1 MGSRP
6 GVLGGDP
13 VSDIRLNTALDAD
26 QRERYQNSKTIQ
38 NLLREAKTIA
48 IVGLSTEKTK
58 ASNMVASYLI
68 DKGYDVI
75 PVHPKAAEI
84 LGRKAYPSVAD
95 IPFPVDIVDIFRPAD
110 EVPAIVEQAIA
121 NKAGTVWMQLRIIHF
136 PAADRAIEAGLQVVM
151 DKCIKMEHGRYGGML
166 HWAGM
171 NTEVISA
178 RRRTTP

>member
-1 MGSRP
+1 M
-6 GVLGGDP
+6 
-13 VSDIRLNTALDAD
+13 SDIKLNTALDAD
-26 QRERYQNSKTIQ
+26 QRERYQNTKAIQ
-38 NLLREAKTIA
+38 SLLREAKTVA
-48 IVGLSTEKTK
+48 IIGLSTEKTK

-75 PVHPKAAEI
+75 PVHPKATEI
-84 LGRKAYPSVAD
+84 LGRKAYASLAD
-95 IPFPVDIVDIFRPAD
+95 IPFPVDIVDIFRPAEEAD
-110 EVPAIVEQAIA
+110 AIVEQAIQNGA
-121 NKAGTVWMQLRIIHF
+121 RAVWMQLRIINF

-178 RRRTTP
+178 QRRS

>member
-1 MGSRP
+1 M
-6 GVLGGDP
+6 
-13 VSDIRLNTALDAD
+13 SDIKLNTVLDAA
-26 QRERYQNSKTIQ
+26 QRERYQNTKEIQ
-38 NLLREAKTIA
+38 ALLREAKTIA

-75 PVHPKAAEI
+75 PVHPKATEI
-84 LGRKAYPSVAD
+84 LGRKVYASVAD
-95 IPFPVDIVDIFRPAD
+95 IPFAVDIVDVFRPAEEAD
-110 EVPAIVEQAIA
+110 AIVEQAIQNGA
-121 NKAGTVWMQLRIIHF
+121 RAVWLQLRIINF

-171 NTEVISA
+171 NTEVVSA
-178 RRRTTP
+178 RRRR